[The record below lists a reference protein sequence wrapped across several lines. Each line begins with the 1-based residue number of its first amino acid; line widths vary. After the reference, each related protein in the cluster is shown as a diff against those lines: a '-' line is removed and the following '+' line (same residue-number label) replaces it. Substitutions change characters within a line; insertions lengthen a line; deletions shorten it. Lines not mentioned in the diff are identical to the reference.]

1 MQMQRKRESKTIW
14 RVCWATIRIV
24 YMGLSI
30 TMSCDDVS
38 PCVILVIIRY
48 ILACYVQQS
57 LYCMVQSI

>member
-1 MQMQRKRESKTIW
+1 
-14 RVCWATIRIV
+14 
-24 YMGLSI
+24 MGLSI